1 MMGGIEPMQVGTN
14 LFRWLFKSI
23 QVDMPEEND
32 NEGGL
37 EEGAEEQSYFVDNPS
52 LDLEATSNA
61 YDGLAKLYRLQLTNL
76 PPNPSSSSSL
86 SMVGFCHRH
95 IPTIFITD
103 KFQVGFCHGGNMLG
117 NQDAD
122 DDDDDDDGN

>member
-1 MMGGIEPMQVGTN
+1 MPGGGLQNMMGGIEPMQVGTN

-61 YDGLAKLYRLQLTNL
+61 YDGLAKLYRLQFIAEHC
-76 PPNPSSSSSL
+76 P
-86 SMVGFCHRH
+86 VY
-95 IPTIFITD
+95 TIEALKLAIRSG
-103 KFQVGFCHGGNMLG
+103 VRSRSGN
-117 NQDAD
+117 A
-122 DDDDDDDGN
+122 